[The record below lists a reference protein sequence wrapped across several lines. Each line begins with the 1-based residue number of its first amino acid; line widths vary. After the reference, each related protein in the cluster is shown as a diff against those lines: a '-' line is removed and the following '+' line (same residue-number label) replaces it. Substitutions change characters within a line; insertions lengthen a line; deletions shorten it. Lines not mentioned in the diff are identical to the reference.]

1 MGDLKLKNDVFSKA
15 ESPVF
20 EGKQY
25 HIALAPGDIPECVL
39 LPGDPARSKKIAKTW
54 DSFEKVAEHR
64 EFVTYRGNYR
74 NTPLAVT
81 STGIG
86 PSSVEIAVTELAN
99 IGAKTLIRVGSC
111 GSLQKE
117 IKCGELIISIGAVR
131 LEHTS
136 TYYVPVEYP
145 AISDYQV
152 TAALIQAAETLDI
165 PYHVGITASSD
176 SFYLGQGR
184 PGFKNYKQ
192 VFTDTILPMLQRT
205 NVLNFEMEASCLFTL
220 ASVFG
225 LRAGCIC
232 AVYANRVTGEF
243 EVRGEEEASKV
254 ASEAAMLLNTMEKN
268 VLRL

>member
-1 MGDLKLKNDVFSKA
+1 MEKDVFSKA
-15 ESPVF
+15 ENPEF
-20 EGKQY
+20 DGKQY

-39 LPGDPARSKKIAKTW
+39 LPGDPARSKKIAKIW
-54 DSFEKVAEHR
+54 DTFEKVAEHR
-64 EFVTYRGNYR
+64 EFVTYRGYYR

-99 IGAKTLIRVGSC
+99 IGAKTFIRVGSC
-111 GSLQKE
+111 GSLRKE
-117 IKCGELIISIGAVR
+117 IKCGELVISLGAVR

-136 TYYVPVEYP
+136 SYYVPVEYP

-152 TAALIQAAETLDI
+152 TAALIQAAKTLNL
-165 PYHVGITASSD
+165 PYHIGITASSD

-192 VFTDTILPMLQRT
+192 IFTDTILPMLQRT

-220 ASVFG
+220 ASIYG

-243 EVRGEEEASKV
+243 EVKGEEEASKV
-254 ASEAAMLLNTMEKN
+254 ASEAAILLQTTEK
-268 VLRL
+268 R

>member
-1 MGDLKLKNDVFSKA
+1 MGDIKLKKGVYSKA
-15 ESPVF
+15 ESPEF

-39 LPGDPARSKKIAKTW
+39 LPGDPARSKKIAETW
-54 DSFEKVAEHR
+54 DTFEKVAEHR
-64 EFVTYRGNYR
+64 EFITYYGNYR
-74 NTPLAVT
+74 KIPLAVT

-86 PSSVEIAVTELAN
+86 PSSMEIAVTELAN

-111 GSLQKE
+111 GSLRKE
-117 IKCGELIISIGAVR
+117 IKCGELVISLGAVR

-136 TYYVPVEYP
+136 TYYVPIEYP

-152 TAALIQAAETLDI
+152 TTSLIQAAETLDI

-225 LRAGCIC
+225 LQAGCIC

-243 EVRGEEEASKV
+243 EKRGEEEASKV
-254 ASEAAMLLNTMEKN
+254 ASEAVVLLKTMEK
-268 VLRL
+268 R